1 MNLIVVLI
9 MLPVC
14 KTFNKLVH
22 KILSKLSVQLLAY
35 YLEKLK
41 IIHLCLAVTLVFTA
55 GEYQLKNTLITKL
68 FNLRLFSASVIHSLA
83 HFWNIINFIGNY
95 DSRFQEINWA
105 KDETDVKS
113 SQRVE

>member
-1 MNLIVVLI
+1 

-55 GEYQLKNTLITKL
+55 GKYQLKHILITTV
-68 FNLRLFSASVIHSLA
+68 NLRFILLVIHSLA

-95 DSRFQEINWA
+95 DSEYQEINWA
-105 KDETDVKS
+105 KDETDVMIDTTS
-113 SQRVE
+113 STQTL